1 MPIFLIHVVSIL
13 TTLVVLQ
20 QIPDRGTWLALLHS
34 LGLAHYL
41 ASLIYARKQV
51 VEFARQPDLFVPLFS
66 ILMIGAGV
74 YLSRFPL
81 LIYFAFHHAFNTA
94 YMLNRTLPADNPN
107 VRAFRGCV
115 VLLHLFLY
123 FFLLRAGAALEI
135 GRSNPFAFLA
145 LQRSSLPAT
154 ALLAG
159 LTICY
164 GGFFY
169 YLYRLRSVLTRQ
181 TLIENCS
188 LELLGLGAVAASF
201 YLNFSFMAVVFYHF
215 VFWAL
220 FPLLK
225 MYELGV
231 GKLASYVG
239 VTVLSLA
246 VFLLLSPIG
255 MFSFL
260 FPPLLFRQQF
270 YLWSYLHITTSFVLS
285 NAHPQW
291 IVQLFRPSFAGG
303 TAVQRA

>member
-1 MPIFLIHVVSIL
+1 MPIFLIHIASIL
-13 TTLVVLQ
+13 VTLVVLQ
-20 QIPDRGTWLALLHS
+20 QIPDRGAWLAVFHS

-41 ASLIYARKQV
+41 VSLIYARKQV

-66 ILMIGAGV
+66 ILIIGIGV

-81 LIYFAFHHAFNTA
+81 LIYFAFHHAFNSA

-107 VRAFRGCV
+107 VRALRGCV

-123 FFLLRAGAALEI
+123 FFLLRSGAALEI
-135 GRSNPFAFLA
+135 GRSNPLAFFA
-145 LQRSSLPAT
+145 LQRSSMPAT
-154 ALLAG
+154 VLLTG
-159 LTICY
+159 LSICY

-181 TLIENCS
+181 NLLENCG

-201 YLNFSFMAVVFYHF
+201 YVNFSFMAVVFYHF

-225 MYELGV
+225 MSELGTK
-231 GKLASYVG
+231 KLASYIG
-239 VTVLSLA
+239 VSVLSL
-246 VFLLLSPIG
+246 VGFLALSPIG
-255 MFSFL
+255 VLNFM

-270 YLWSYLHITTSFVLS
+270 YLWSYIHITTSFVLS

-291 IVQLFRPSFAGG
+291 IVQLFRPGLSSG
-303 TAVQRA
+303 TAMQRA